1 MAFQVPEVDYRA
13 FGYEPHYDNLP
24 WKENY
29 DAAKG
34 HEERFRLNMVGKV
47 RIKFKIEVIDN
58 ACLVARAAHLMTHG
72 EFAEGYSLIRD
83 MQGSDFLTALRMLA
97 EQEVMV
103 KKLSDFKEKHKG
115 EKSESVAAL
124 LTRAAEE
131 GDEEAISLLAA
142 GALERRV

>member
-1 MAFQVPEVDYRA
+1 MLQV
-13 FGYEPHYDNLP
+13 
-24 WKENY
+24 
-29 DAAKG
+29 
-34 HEERFRLNMVGKV
+34 LNMIGKV

-72 EFAEGYSLIRD
+72 EFAEGYSLIKE
-83 MQGSDFLTALRMLA
+83 MQGGDFLTALRMLA
-97 EQEVMV
+97 EQQAMV

-115 EKSESVAAL
+115 EKPESVAVL

-131 GDEEAISLLAA
+131 GDEEAIFLLAA

>member
-1 MAFQVPEVDYRA
+1 MLQV
-13 FGYEPHYDNLP
+13 
-24 WKENY
+24 
-29 DAAKG
+29 
-34 HEERFRLNMVGKV
+34 LNMIGKV
-47 RIKFKIEVIDN
+47 RIKFKVEVIDN
-58 ACLVARAAHLMTHG
+58 ACLVARAAHLMTHD

-103 KKLSDFKEKHKG
+103 KKLSDFKEK
-115 EKSESVAAL
+115 KSESVAAL